1 MDSYNNETFSTNI
14 KHSIYYIIENH
25 HKFLL
30 LLFVFFIIY
39 FVDYITYINTI
50 LYNNGNLVTGLPI
63 LNNQIHQIH
72 QLPNVKNPKGK
83 RNRSRRR

>member
-1 MDSYNNETFSTNI
+1 MDSYNNETFLTNI
-14 KHSIYYIIENH
+14 KDSINYIIENH

-30 LLFVFFIIY
+30 LLFVFLIIY

>member
-50 LYNNGNLVTGLPI
+50 LYNNGNSPPGLPI
-63 LNNQIHQIH
+63 LNNKIH

>member
-50 LYNNGNLVTGLPI
+50 LYNNGNSPPGLPI
-63 LNNQIHQIH
+63 LNNKIH

-83 RNRSRRR
+83 RNKSRRR

>member
-1 MDSYNNETFSTNI
+1 MDSYNNETFLTNI
-14 KHSIYYIIENH
+14 KDSINYIIENH

-30 LLFVFFIIY
+30 LLFVFLIIY

-72 QLPNVKNPKGK
+72 QLPNVKNTKGK

>member
-1 MDSYNNETFSTNI
+1 MDNYNNETLLTNT
-14 KHSIYYIIENH
+14 KDSINYIIENH

-50 LYNNGNLVTGLPI
+50 LYNNGNLITGLPI
-63 LNNQIHQIH
+63 LNNQIHH
-72 QLPNVKNPKGK
+72 LPNVKNPKEK
-83 RNRSRRR
+83 QSRRRRR